1 MIIGS
6 KNKGDWS
13 EFYVMLYLL
22 GTRNLYTADES
33 LQRLENVYFPVKRV
47 LRNDEPNENV
57 DFVLEDVDRVDIYL
71 NESLVRTMTSS
82 EFKEESD
89 LLYADIVSGS
99 GSFDIP
105 RSETFLNN
113 IHLKRLAAPSTDI
126 ADIKME
132 LHDTYTGIDQVMGFS
147 AKSYI
152 GGAPTLLNASGATN
166 FVYEVIGLTDT
177 QMDEINA
184 IEGRTKILDRIRTIS
199 NLGGSLTY
207 IKPSNNT
214 FAENLMMVDS
224 NMEIIISE
232 MLLYSYTSGV
242 MDCKEIIEYLESNN
256 PLQYPR
262 DGAYVYK
269 FKQFLCAKAL
279 GMEPSAQWSGED
291 DANGGFIVA
300 KNDGE
305 VLAYHLYNRDK
316 FKKYLFENTKFER
329 GSTSRHGYATI
340 YKVEDKMYIN
350 LNLQI
355 RFKQI

>member
-71 NESLVRTMTSS
+71 NESLVTTMTSS

-199 NLGGSLTY
+199 N
-207 IKPSNNT
+207 
-214 FAENLMMVDS
+214 
-224 NMEIIISE
+224 
-232 MLLYSYTSGV
+232 
-242 MDCKEIIEYLESNN
+242 
-256 PLQYPR
+256 
-262 DGAYVYK
+262 
-269 FKQFLCAKAL
+269 
-279 GMEPSAQWSGED
+279 
-291 DANGGFIVA
+291 
-300 KNDGE
+300 
-305 VLAYHLYNRDK
+305 
-316 FKKYLFENTKFER
+316 
-329 GSTSRHGYATI
+329 
-340 YKVEDKMYIN
+340 
-350 LNLQI
+350 
-355 RFKQI
+355 